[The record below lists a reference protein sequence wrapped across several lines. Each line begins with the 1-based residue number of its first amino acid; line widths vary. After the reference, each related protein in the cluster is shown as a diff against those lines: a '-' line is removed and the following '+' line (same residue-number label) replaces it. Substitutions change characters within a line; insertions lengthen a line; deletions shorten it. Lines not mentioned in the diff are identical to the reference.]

1 MEEVCRDDGVRGRGY
16 RGDVEPVERSCSSD
30 GVWRG
35 RGAWKQDVIGRV
47 CRGGGRSWR
56 PQTEEVVHSLYRGKE
71 SVWSVG
77 FEDDGM
83 ECGEICS
90 DSKGDKM

>member
-1 MEEVCRDDGVRGRGY
+1 MERAGGLETGRHREALQRWWEVLETTD
-16 RGDVEPVERSCSSD
+16 
-30 GVWRG
+30 
-35 RGAWKQDVIGRV
+35 
-47 CRGGGRSWR
+47 GGGGD
-56 PQTEEVVHSLYRGKE
+56 SLYRGKE